1 MMHAGM
7 IPHHAWRTQH
17 RLEREGERDRQTAE
31 RKEGGKGLTDQGT
44 SRKRSGVERRGAKYG
59 ELHPASVFSASV
71 SWVRLTGIPVFCL
84 RQGLLLHNA
93 ISIFATMFEIIVSA
107 LSQQQQLL
115 LPCCKAGASRLCTSR
130 SGCFADTIFLG
141 LSVTLNKMTQI
152 WASAC

>member
-17 RLEREGERDRQTAE
+17 RLEREGERDRQSAG

-44 SRKRSGVERRGAKYG
+44 SRKRSGVERRVAKYG

-107 LSQQQQLL
+107 LSQQQLL
-115 LPCCKAGASRLCTSR
+115 LPCCKADASRLCTSR

-152 WASAC
+152 WASAR

>member
-59 ELHPASVFSASV
+59 ELHPASVFSTSV

-84 RQGLLLHNA
+84 RQGLLLHNG

-107 LSQQQQLL
+107 LSQQQLL
-115 LPCCKAGASRLCTSR
+115 LPCCNAGASHLCTSR

-152 WASAC
+152 WASAH

>member
-1 MMHAGM
+1 M
-7 IPHHAWRTQH
+7 
-17 RLEREGERDRQTAE
+17 
-31 RKEGGKGLTDQGT
+31 TDQGT
-44 SRKRSGVERRGAKYG
+44 SRKRSGVERRVAKYG
-59 ELHPASVFSASV
+59 ELHSASV

-107 LSQQQQLL
+107 LSQQQLL
-115 LPCCKAGASRLCTSR
+115 LPCCKADASRLCTSR

-152 WASAC
+152 WASAR